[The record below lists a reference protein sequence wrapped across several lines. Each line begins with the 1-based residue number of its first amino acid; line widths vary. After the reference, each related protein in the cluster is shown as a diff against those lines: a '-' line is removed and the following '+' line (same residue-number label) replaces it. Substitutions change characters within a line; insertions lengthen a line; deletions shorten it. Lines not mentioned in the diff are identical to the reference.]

1 MTTMTAPFGQMITAM
16 ITPMTPDGAVDYD
29 GAARLA
35 DYLVTDMRNDGL
47 VVNGT
52 TGEAPTTTDEEKERL
67 LRVVLEA
74 VGSRAKV
81 VAGVGTNVTAHT
93 IELAR
98 AAERAGVHGLLV
110 VTPYYNKPP
119 QPALEAHFTAVADA
133 TGLPMLIYD
142 IPARTGAAV
151 ATDTLI
157 RLAAHPRIVGVK
169 DAKDDPAATSQVL
182 ARTDYVYY
190 CGTDML
196 NLPWLALGAVGF
208 ISVVGHVAGDR
219 LHEMIDAFG
228 AGDTQR
234 ARQIHYELLPVYVG
248 TFRNQGAVM
257 TKASLDM
264 VGQPGGTVRAP
275 LLAATDAERQQLALD
290 LTAGGVKL
298 PGTAA

>member
-1 MTTMTAPFGQMITAM
+1 MTTISAPFGQMVTAM
-16 ITPMTPDGAVDYD
+16 ITPMTPEGAVDYD

-81 VAGVGTNVTAHT
+81 VAGVGTNITAHT
-93 IELAR
+93 IALTR

-142 IPARTGAAV
+142 IPGRTGAAV
-151 ATDTLI
+151 ATDTLV

-196 NLPWLALGAVGF
+196 NLPWLAIGAVGF

-219 LHEMIDAFG
+219 LHEMIDAFS
-228 AGDTQR
+228 AGDTLA
-234 ARQIHYELLPVYVG
+234 ARQIHYDLLPVYVG

-264 VGQPGGTVRAP
+264 LGQPGGAVRAP
-275 LLAATDAERQQLALD
+275 LLPATEAERHQLALD

>member
-1 MTTMTAPFGQMITAM
+1 MTTTSAPFGRMVTAM

-35 DYLVTDMRNDGL
+35 EYLVTSMRNDGL

-52 TGEAPTTTDEEKERL
+52 TGEAPTTTDAEKERL
-67 LRVVLEA
+67 IRVVLEA

-81 VAGVGTNVTAHT
+81 VAGVGTNITAHT

-98 AAERAGVHGLLV
+98 GAERAGAHGLLV
-110 VTPYYNKPP
+110 VTPYYSKPP

-142 IPARTGAAV
+142 IPGRTAAAV
-151 ATDTLI
+151 ATETLVK
-157 RLAAHPRIVGVK
+157 LAAHPRIVGVK
-169 DAKDDPAATSQVL
+169 DAKDDPSATSHVL
-182 ARTDYVYY
+182 ARTDLVYY

-196 NLPWLALGAVGF
+196 NLPWLSLGAAGF

-228 AGDTQR
+228 AGQVEA
-234 ARQIHYELLPVYVG
+234 ARQIHYELIPVYDG
-248 TFRNQGAVM
+248 LFRNQGAVM
-257 TKASLDM
+257 TKAALDLLG
-264 VGQPGGTVRAP
+264 VPGGAVRAP
-275 LLAATDAERQQLALD
+275 LLTATEAERRQLVLD

-298 PGTAA
+298 PGTAT